1 MPKNRRQKQRRFL
14 SKKKIETI
22 DNGLP
27 SSRAKQIKPGSTS
40 RPPASK
46 LAADGRKDPYPA
58 PAARRA
64 RLAAAR
70 GVEVPWDKPG
80 LRALAVPS

>member
-27 SSRAKQIKPGSTS
+27 SSRAKQIKAGLNVTPSGIK
-40 RPPASK
+40 AS
-46 LAADGRKDPYPA
+46 G
-58 PAARRA
+58 
-64 RLAAAR
+64 
-70 GVEVPWDKPG
+70 
-80 LRALAVPS
+80 